1 MLDGT
6 PDGYASDPS
15 VMWALGPKQT
25 VEEGLAPYRNSSGE
39 IKEQK
44 SQAEIMICSR
54 KVTANVPAPPAS
66 PSTSPRP
73 PTPPPRPNR
82 REDEDEGLCADPLP
96 LRSERLS
103 SCVCECLP
111 GKV

>member
-1 MLDGT
+1 MLDVA
-6 PDGYASDPS
+6 PDFYALDPS
-15 VMWALGPKQT
+15 VMWALELKQT
-25 VEEGLAPYRNSSGE
+25 VEEGVVPYRNSSRE

-66 PSTSPRP
+66 PSTSP
-73 PTPPPRPNR
+73 PTPPPRPNQ

-96 LRSERLS
+96 LRSEQLS
-103 SCVCECLP
+103 SCVCVCLP